1 MEGRDTH
8 NIVLI
13 KKKHYHYTRREEI
26 MTTKIIRVN
35 QIAKEK
41 PNEVFTSI
49 YHLINKELLLECFH
63 ELDGNKAK
71 GIDNVSKED
80 YLRNLD
86 ENLDNLVLRLKNKGY
101 RPSPARRV
109 EIPKANGKTRNLAIA
124 NFEDKIVQMAV
135 KKLLE
140 AIYEPKFTNNMFGF
154 RPNKNCHDAL
164 RYLNQC
170 IENKYTNYILDAD
183 IKGYFDNI
191 NHDKLIA
198 CLEIHIKDSNLL
210 RLIKRFLKAGII
222 ENGEYEEGEEG
233 TPQGSILS
241 PILANIYMYYSI
253 ILWFEKI
260 KKQSKGYMEI
270 INYADD
276 IVMCFQYK
284 REAEDTYQKMI
295 NRLKICSLE
304 FAEDKTKLIEFGRFA
319 KENRKRKGLGKP
331 ETFEFLGFTHY
342 CSESKKT
349 SKFRVKR
356 KTSKKKMK
364 KAISKFKTWIKK
376 SRNKKL
382 NDIMVT
388 VKRKLVGY
396 YNYYGITDNIESNKQ
411 YYRYVNKQLFK
422 WLNRRSQKGSY
433 NKETFNQIIEVFN
446 LPKPKIKVN
455 IYAI

>member
-1 MEGRDTH
+1 
-8 NIVLI
+8 
-13 KKKHYHYTRREEI
+13 
-26 MTTKIIRVN
+26 MTTKIIRIN

-63 ELDGNKAK
+63 ELDGNKAT
-71 GIDNVSKED
+71 GIDNVSKEE

-101 RPSPARRV
+101 RPSPARKV
-109 EIPKANGKTRNLAIA
+109 KIPKANGKMRGLAIA

-154 RPNKNCHDAL
+154 RPNKSCHDAL
-164 RYLNQC
+164 KYLNQC
-170 IENKYTNYILDAD
+170 IEKKYTNYILDAD

-191 NHDKLIA
+191 NHEKLIA
-198 CLEIHIKDSNLL
+198 CLEIHIKDNNLI

-222 ENGEYEEGEEG
+222 ENGKYEEGTEG

-260 KKQSKGYMEI
+260 KKQGKGYMEI

-276 IVMCFQYK
+276 MVICFQYK
-284 REAEDTYQKMI
+284 NEAEEIYNKMK
-295 NRLKICSLE
+295 NRLRICGLE
-304 FAEDKTKLIEFGRFA
+304 FAEEKTRLIEFGRFA
-319 KENRKRKGLGKP
+319 GINRKKKSLGKP
-331 ETFEFLGFTHY
+331 ETFDFLGFTHY

-349 SKFRVKR
+349 GKFRVKR
-356 KTSKKKMK
+356 KTSKKKLK
-364 KAISKFKTWIKK
+364 KAISNFKIWIKAN
-376 SRNKKL
+376 RNKKL
-382 NDIMVT
+382 NEIIIS
-388 VKRKLVGY
+388 VKKKLIGH
-396 YNYYGITDNIESNKQ
+396 YNYYGITDNISSNER
-411 YYRYVNKQLFK
+411 YYYNVYRELFK
-422 WLNRRSQKGSY
+422 WLNRRSQKKSY
-433 NKETFNQIIEVFN
+433 TEETFKQMIEILE